1 MIRQIHI
8 PHKEHEA
15 DHKMHIEFRHLRTIR
30 AIHQAGGLARAAD
43 LLHITQ
49 SALSHQI
56 KGLEDQAGVELF
68 VRRSKP
74 MKLSAAGMRLLRV
87 AERVLPEIEAL
98 EDEFSGLREGSSGRL
113 HIAIEC
119 HACFE
124 WLFPVLEQ
132 FRKPWAEVDV
142 DIRPGLAF
150 DALPA
155 LQKEE
160 VDLVVSSDPENLPG
174 ISFKPLFDYE
184 PVFLAARTHPLA
196 AKPFVV
202 AEDFRDE
209 TLITYPVD
217 RSRLDAFTEL
227 LTPAKVEPKA
237 TRQVELTAV
246 ILMLVASGRGV
257 AVLPDWVVRELH
269 GSSDYVVRRVTEAGL
284 TKRLYAAIRDDDA
297 DKPYMAHFL
306 KLGRD
311 IPVRLQR
318 RAAAPA

>member
-1 MIRQIHI
+1 
-8 PHKEHEA
+8 
-15 DHKMHIEFRHLRTIR
+15 MHIEFRHLRTIR

-74 MKLSAAGMRLLRV
+74 MKLSAAGLRLLRV

-124 WLFPVLEQ
+124 WLFPVLER
-132 FRKPWAEVDV
+132 FRKTWGEVDV

-160 VDLVVSSDPENLPG
+160 VDLVVSSDPEDLPG

-184 PVFLAARTHPLA
+184 PVFVASSQHPLA
-196 AKPFVV
+196 QKPYVE
-202 AEDFRDE
+202 AADFRDE
-209 TLITYPVD
+209 VLITYPVD
-217 RSRLDAFTEL
+217 RSRLDVFTEL
-227 LTPAKVEPKA
+227 LTPAKVEPKSI
-237 TRQVELTAV
+237 RQVELTAV
-246 ILMLVASGRGV
+246 ILLLVASNRGV
-257 AVLPDWVVRELH
+257 AVLPDWVVREVKT
-269 GSSDYVVRRVTEAGL
+269 STDYVTRPLTATGK

-297 DKPYMAHFL
+297 DKPYMAYLL
-306 KLGRD
+306 KLARE

-318 RAAAPA
+318 GDKVGG